1 MESAVWH
8 TVRSPSMLALSI
20 NTKLQFLLLLCARPI
35 REEKVNEMESPPL
48 RASDL
53 VAMVDTAQEH
63 MT

>member
-8 TVRSPSMLALSI
+8 TVRSPSMLALTI

-35 REEKVNEMESPPL
+35 REEKVNEMESLPL